1 MADGLPVERLRQ
13 YLREL
18 KPEARVLLRDANPGV
33 DNVVYLSTKNP
44 LKFEIHCAELCGLW
58 HGYMF
63 DTGNVVGKSAFASWV
78 KRQQAYFGPVM
89 KYLPPYATSYLP
101 DPQKRA
107 G

>member
-1 MADGLPVERLRQ
+1 
-13 YLREL
+13 
-18 KPEARVLLRDANPGV
+18 
-33 DNVVYLSTKNP
+33 
-44 LKFEIHCAELCGLW
+44 
-58 HGYMF
+58 MF

-78 KRQQAYFGPVM
+78 KRQQSYFGPVM